1 MRKIYIILVIL
12 IAGMIGMAYLYFSN
26 LNTETNTNDLSL
38 KTATSNSALIFSFEN
53 DKGFY
58 DILNGQGL
66 IQKIIGESN
75 SKLFNSIKKNFVEDE
90 NVNNLVNEQKIYIG
104 FSSGKDNEIDFLITT
119 QSKSNSE
126 NLLAKLDINKT
137 KLNKFENT
145 FQLTFTDST
154 TCFVAIKNKLILI
167 SNSLSKIEN
176 SINSDNK
183 DDNFS
188 NFIKT
193 NSRFNKNT
201 LANLYIN
208 FNKVPTILKGILNSN
223 LVGELSVLNKQNSY
237 AALNY
242 NFSAERLLFNGTTVI
257 NDENSFY
264 KLFNNIAEQEITITN
279 ILPDK
284 TANYTSY
291 AISDYKLWHKDL
303 VKLMEIRKEDQAIKK
318 SLQKINET
326 YRVDL
331 LAQFELYFKAQ
342 LLTFQL
348 NTGEKFGAI
357 ALNNGDKVNQLLLDL
372 STEYSPEI
380 RIFKESNIPYTFFG
394 DPFKKF
400 ERPFY
405 TIINSYLVLANNAS
419 SIQSF
424 LNSYN
429 TNKLLINT
437 KDYQDFSNQL
447 PAAATIIYYINNKN
461 SIDIFD
467 KNLKQS
473 YYKKAISK
481 NQMGEFSAF
490 SYQLSGDRG
499 KFLSNVLLYKI
510 PEKSVQ
516 IDTTTI
522 TQ

>member
-1 MRKIYIILVIL
+1 MRKIYILLVIL

-38 KTATSNSALIFSFEN
+38 KTAASSSALIFSFEN

-58 DILNGQGL
+58 DILNGQNL
-66 IQKIIGESN
+66 IQKIIGKSN
-75 SKLFNSIKKNFVEDE
+75 SKLFSSIKKKLVDDE
-90 NVNNLVNEQKIYIG
+90 SLNNLFNGQKIYIG

-126 NLLAKLDINKT
+126 SLLSKINFNKT
-137 KLNKFENT
+137 KINKVENT
-145 FQLTFTDST
+145 YHLSFSDST
-154 TCFVAIKNKLILI
+154 AFYISIKNKLIVI
-167 SNSLSKIEN
+167 SNSLAQIEN
-176 SINSDNK
+176 SINNTNK

-193 NSRFNKNT
+193 NSRFNKST
-201 LANLYIN
+201 LANLYID
-208 FNKVPTILKGILNSN
+208 FNKIPTVLKGILNSN
-223 LVGELSVLNKQNSY
+223 LVGELNVFNKQNSY

-242 NFSAERLLFNGTTVI
+242 NFSAERLLFNGTTLI

-264 KLFNNIAEQEITITN
+264 KLFNNIAEQEVTITS
-279 ILPDK
+279 ILPEK
-284 TANYTSY
+284 TANYT
-291 AISDYKLWHKDL
+291 AFIVSDYNKWHTDL
-303 VKLMEIRKEDQAIKK
+303 TKLMEIRKEDQAIKK

-326 YRVDL
+326 YRIDL
-331 LAQFELYFKAQ
+331 LTQFQLYFKAQ

-348 NTGEKFGAI
+348 NTGEKLGAI

-380 RIFKESNIPYTFFG
+380 RIFKEANIPYAFFG

-400 ERPFY
+400 EKPFY

-419 SIQSF
+419 SIQYF

-437 KDYQDFSNQL
+437 EDYQNFNNQL

-461 SIDIFD
+461 SIDIFGR
-467 KNLKQS
+467 NLKQP
-473 YYKKAISK
+473 YYKKIVSK
-481 NQMGEFSAF
+481 DEIGGFSAF
-490 SYQLSGDRG
+490 SYQLSGDKG
-499 KFLSNVLLYKI
+499 KFLSNILLYKT
-510 PEKSVQ
+510 PEKSIQ

-522 TQ
+522 AQ

>member
-1 MRKIYIILVIL
+1 MRRIYIILVVL
-12 IAGMIGMAYLYFSN
+12 IVGMIGMAYLYFSN

-38 KTATSNSALIFSFEN
+38 KTAASNSALIFSFEN

-58 DILNGQGL
+58 DILNGQSL
-66 IQKIIGESN
+66 IQQVIGENN
-75 SKLFNSIKKNFVEDE
+75 SKLFSSIKKNLVEDE
-90 NVNNLVNEQKIYIG
+90 SVNNLINGQKIYIG

-126 NLLAKLDINKT
+126 NLLSKLNINKT
-137 KLNKFENT
+137 KLNKFENA
-145 FQLTFTDST
+145 FKLTFTDST
-154 TCFVAIKNKLILI
+154 VCYVAVKNKLIII
-167 SNSLSKIEN
+167 SNSLNKIEN
-176 SINSDNK
+176 SINSTNK

-188 NFIKT
+188 NFIKA

-201 LANLYIN
+201 LANLYID
-208 FNKVPTILKGILNSN
+208 FNKIPIVLKGILHSN
-223 LVGELSVLNKQNSY
+223 LVGELNVFNKQNTY
-237 AALNY
+237 AALSY
-242 NFSAERLLFNGTTVI
+242 NFSAERLLFNGTTAI
-257 NDENSFY
+257 NDENNFY
-264 KLFNNIAEQEITITN
+264 QLFSSITEQKITITS

-291 AISDYKLWHKDL
+291 AISDYKLWHKNL
-303 VKLMEIRKEDQAIKK
+303 AKLIEVRKEDQAIKK

-326 YRVDL
+326 YRIDL
-331 LAQFELYFKAQ
+331 SAQFPLYFKGQ

-380 RIFKESNIPYTFFG
+380 RIFKEANIPYAFFG

-429 TNKLLINT
+429 ANKLLINSE
-437 KDYQDFSNQL
+437 DYQNFSNQL
-447 PAAATIIYYINNKN
+447 PAAATITYYINNKN
-461 SIDIFD
+461 SIDIFGR
-467 KNLKQS
+467 NLKQP
-473 YYKKAISK
+473 YYKKIVSK
-481 NQMGEFSAF
+481 DEMGGFSAF
-490 SYQLSGDRG
+490 SYQLSGDKG
-499 KFLSNVLLYKI
+499 KFLSNILLYKT
-510 PEKSVQ
+510 PEKSIQ
-516 IDTTTI
+516 IDTITI
-522 TQ
+522 AQ